1 MRDADRAPPARL
13 EVTAGPAR
21 SDGPMMPA
29 NHDRPDD
36 DPEETPGPLDASEAF
51 LERAWRSLS
60 RWAVPVMMSL
70 AYVLLAETSE
80 TDTTGK
86 IWMAVGFGFVM
97 VVWFV
102 FRALTDAAALSR
114 ALSIGDTTR
123 LLELSERHLARVH
136 KPAVRARYLV
146 ARGLA
151 RLVRGEFAE
160 ALAAVEAAESFAEL
174 APLAEV
180 VRIAALLELGR
191 PVGDLAARGSAA
203 ADGRRSPAL
212 VWLAEAQLAWRDR
225 DLELA
230 DPRLARV
237 IDDIR
242 AGSASRAIAHVYAA
256 RIAEI
261 RGDLAGSA
269 RHRAAAAQL
278 AAPDAAW
285 LRG

>member
-1 MRDADRAPPARL
+1 
-13 EVTAGPAR
+13 
-21 SDGPMMPA
+21 MPA

>member
-1 MRDADRAPPARL
+1 
-13 EVTAGPAR
+13 
-21 SDGPMMPA
+21 
-29 NHDRPDD
+29 
-36 DPEETPGPLDASEAF
+36 
-51 LERAWRSLS
+51 
-60 RWAVPVMMSL
+60 
-70 AYVLLAETSE
+70 
-80 TDTTGK
+80 
-86 IWMAVGFGFVM
+86 
-97 VVWFV
+97 
-102 FRALTDAAALSR
+102 
-114 ALSIGDTTR
+114 
-123 LLELSERHLARVH
+123 
-136 KPAVRARYLV
+136 
-146 ARGLA
+146 
-151 RLVRGEFAE
+151 
-160 ALAAVEAAESFAEL
+160 
-174 APLAEV
+174 
-180 VRIAALLELGR
+180 
-191 PVGDLAARGSAA
+191 
-203 ADGRRSPAL
+203 